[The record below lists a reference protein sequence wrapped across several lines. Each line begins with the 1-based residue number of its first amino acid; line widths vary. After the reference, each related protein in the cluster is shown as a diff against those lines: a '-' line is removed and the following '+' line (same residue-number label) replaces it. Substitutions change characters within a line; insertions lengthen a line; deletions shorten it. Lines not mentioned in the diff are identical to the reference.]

1 MPPKKDKKVTF
12 EELKMYSKEIPHLK
26 VKNEKK
32 KNVENIFDKKK

>member
-26 VKNEKK
+26 VKETKK
-32 KNVENIFDKKK
+32 KNIESIFDKKK